1 MLELSQLLR
10 PPLAAPAACR
20 ILAPMGVLAGFAKHP
35 HSLWLRRALFQI
47 HLWVGIAI
55 GLYVLII
62 SVSGSL
68 IVFRREL
75 DRALC
80 PGTLVKTPSGRLVST
95 ACEPAFVTWL
105 AEFHDHLGVG
115 REGLLLNGLGAGA
128 VAVMCVTGAILW
140 WPGRTRWRRS
150 LVLRRDVSAQR
161 FIWDLHGV
169 LGFWLLLLVLVWALT
184 GLYFAFPAAFGAVP
198 DDTIAWL
205 VRLHFGR
212 AYGPYIEALWVILGL
227 VPCGLFITGAL
238 MWWNRVLRAR
248 FTKHGDPTRE
258 AAHPCH
264 RFYRRAD

>member
-1 MLELSQLLR
+1 
-10 PPLAAPAACR
+10 
-20 ILAPMGVLAGFAKHP
+20 MGVFAGFAGHP

-47 HLWVGIAI
+47 HLWVGIGI

-75 DRALC
+75 DQALC
-80 PGTLVKTPSGRLVST
+80 PGTLVTTPSGRLVST
-95 ACEPAFVTWL
+95 VCEPAFVTWM

-115 REGLLLNGLGAGA
+115 RPGLLINGLGAIA
-128 VAVMCVTGAILW
+128 VMVMCVTGAILW

-161 FIWDLHGV
+161 FIWDLHNV
-169 LGFWLLLLVLVWALT
+169 LGFWLLLLVLMWALT
-184 GLYFAFPAAFGAVP
+184 GLYFAFPAAFSALT
-198 DDTIAWL
+198 DDSIAWL

-212 AYGPYIEALWVILGL
+212 AYGPLVAALWMILGL

-238 MWWNRVLRAR
+238 MWWHRVLRPR
-248 FTKHGDPTRE
+248 FRKHGGPTR
-258 AAHPCH
+258 AAAPPDHQS
-264 RFYRRAD
+264 YRRAD

>member
-1 MLELSQLLR
+1 
-10 PPLAAPAACR
+10 
-20 ILAPMGVLAGFAKHP
+20 MGVLAGFAGHP

-47 HLWVGIAI
+47 HLWVGITI

-80 PGTLVKTPSGRLVST
+80 PGTLVATPSGRLVST
-95 ACEPAFVTWL
+95 VCEPAFVTWM

-115 REGLLLNGLGAGA
+115 RPGLLINGLGAIA
-128 VAVMCVTGAILW
+128 VIVMCVTGAILW

-161 FIWDLHGV
+161 FIWDLHNF
-169 LGFWLLLLVLVWALT
+169 LGFWLLLLVLMWALT
-184 GLYFAFPAAFGAVP
+184 GLYFAFPAAFNALT
-198 DDTIAWL
+198 DDSIEWL

-212 AYGPYIEALWVILGL
+212 AFGPWVAALWMILGL

-238 MWWNRVLRAR
+238 MWWNRVMRPR
-248 FTKHGDPTRE
+248 FRKHGRPTRE
-258 AAHPCH
+258 AAPPGHQS
-264 RFYRRAD
+264 YRRAD